1 MRILSTLGSLSFRV
15 WQEEVIALRKMAPV
29 NVILHFPKTEAG
41 QHELAMRVAEIHA
54 NAVVQRIKD
63 LNCSR
68 QQKLQ
73 LLDAIIDSKTKTQ

>member
-1 MRILSTLGSLSFRV
+1 M
-15 WQEEVIALRKMAPV
+15 RKMAPV
-29 NVILHFPKTEAG
+29 NVVLHLPKTEAG
-41 QHELAMRVAEIHA
+41 QQEMAMRVAEIHA

-73 LLDAIIDSKTKTQ
+73 LLDAIIDSKAKTQ